1 MLTENEKTFILK
13 ITRKSN
19 FTCEELNFNLT
30 AEENGLY
37 DCCCWECWSDAKD
50 LAKEHGYNVN
60 VVKGLLGSLTKKGYI
75 AIEDAT
81 ECGDE
86 VLINKDRFEKIKA
99 DL

>member
-1 MLTENEKTFILK
+1 MLTENEKTFILD
-13 ITRKSN
+13 ITKRSN
-19 FTCEELNFNLT
+19 FTCESLDFSLT

-37 DCCCWECWSDAKD
+37 ECCDWECWADAKD

-75 AIEDAT
+75 LIEDAT
-81 ECGDE
+81 DCGDE
-86 VLINKDRFEKIKA
+86 VLIDKDRFEKIKA